1 MVRLPVVMRGR
12 ILNNLRI
19 VEFCC
24 YFLLCWLTL
33 FVARTICGVCLDND
47 LLLLGI
53 GLACI
58 ISEKEG
64 GTI

>member
-1 MVRLPVVMRGR
+1 MVRLPVVMREH
-12 ILNNLRI
+12 ILNNLKNI
-19 VEFCC
+19 EFCC

-33 FVARTICGVCLDND
+33 FVVRTICGICLGND

-58 ISEKEG
+58 ISEKGE
-64 GTI
+64 TI